1 MANPLEKKLAALKTQ
16 VNLKETPEE
25 DVPRAEARQ
34 NITLDIP
41 AELHTKL
48 MIRRA
53 YGKGSLKEQVQIAI
67 REYLE
72 REGDP
77 V

>member
-1 MANPLEKKLAALKTQ
+1 MEKKLAALKNPVKLQ
-16 VNLKETPEE
+16 ETPEGE
-25 DVPRAEARQ
+25 APRAEERQ
-34 NITLDIP
+34 TITLDIP

-53 YGKGSLKEQVQIAI
+53 YGKGSLKEQVQTAI

-72 REGDP
+72 REEAS
-77 V
+77 